1 MKRIILFL
9 TTLVLLCTIAKAEE
23 LRLDLIFSN
32 DMHGGID
39 RSEATFINP
48 DFPPLLGGGGS
59 AATLIKHIR
68 SLANDRRDNLL
79 LDAGDIFQGRP
90 VGTITNG

>member
-1 MKRIILFL
+1 MPDLILPGKNYETDNIISYYISS
-9 TTLVLLCTIAKAEE
+9 VCTIAKAEE

-48 DFPPLLGGGGS
+48 DFPPLLEEEV
-59 AATLIKHIR
+59 
-68 SLANDRRDNLL
+68 LL
-79 LDAGDIFQGRP
+79 LL
-90 VGTITNG
+90 

>member
-1 MKRIILFL
+1 MKRIITLLLAGILF
-9 TTLVLLCTIAKAEE
+9 CTIAKAED
-23 LRLDLIFSN
+23 LRIDLIFSN
-32 DMHGGID
+32 DVHGGID

-68 SLANDRRDNLL
+68 SLANERRDNLL
-79 LDAGDIFQGRP
+79 LDAGDIFQ
-90 VGTITNG
+90 VVL